1 MELVHKHAYISD
13 VRALLNSDVNLHR
26 PGQHPYYDNFLAV
39 LELCGMTD
47 LFNQIYSFVSFGLLG
62 IQACVFSVFIRI

>member
-13 VRALLNSDVNLHR
+13 VGALLNSDVNLHR

-39 LELCGMTD
+39 LMTD